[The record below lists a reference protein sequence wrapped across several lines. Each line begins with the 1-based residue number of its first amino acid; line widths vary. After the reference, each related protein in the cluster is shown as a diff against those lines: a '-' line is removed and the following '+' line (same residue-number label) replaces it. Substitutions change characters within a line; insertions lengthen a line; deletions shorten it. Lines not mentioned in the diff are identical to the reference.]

1 MDSYIIHAVGRRS
14 IAGQLVT
21 SSPTGAGVVT
31 VTNCARRAGCPRLP
45 ARYHKRELWFWWWH
59 LLLMGSESWTHAHV
73 RWGSASVG
81 NCTLQSPRIPTS
93 SDSPQ
98 EPSKC
103 LSWDL
108 VRLLIYLY
116 TMSTSP
122 WIGWNEASDAS
133 SRMRMAIRGCCKTL
147 DFAGQGPARFMD
159 NYDYPRP
166 GAEDAGGQHDWG
178 SNVLEGNRHRDVS
191 TSRKSQYATID
202 RRTNVRRAEGLSTLG
217 GHCRERACA
226 YAKNARR
233 RAKGNAWLSENPGND
248 LGRSTGRHDVVVRAA
263 PSGDANSTENR
274 RPIRQMPDSLRN
286 LPTVLRPDTRVSE

>member
-73 RWGSASVG
+73 RWGSPWLGTALYSRPESRLRRTRRRSQASV
-81 NCTLQSPRIPTS
+81 CP
-93 SDSPQ
+93 
-98 EPSKC
+98 
-103 LSWDL
+103 
-108 VRLLIYLY
+108 
-116 TMSTSP
+116 
-122 WIGWNEASDAS
+122 
-133 SRMRMAIRGCCKTL
+133 
-147 DFAGQGPARFMD
+147 
-159 NYDYPRP
+159 
-166 GAEDAGGQHDWG
+166 G